1 MGGHFKKGLSKAGF
15 KEFLPLRG
23 IFPKKMTKMTSVFFY
38 FSPVNKKS
46 KG

>member
-23 IFPKKMTKMTSVFFY
+23 IFPKNDKIDKAIFFI
-38 FSPVNKKS
+38 FCPVNKKS